1 MAGVAF
7 VVFELY
13 SKASRIKR
21 VGGAGG
27 GGGVETSAE
36 NVALLFCSNSVKNFI
51 CAGTFVFFRV
61 FLNGC
66 PVDKN

>member
-1 MAGVAF
+1 MAGVAL

-21 VGGAGG
+21 VGGAR

-51 CAGTFVFFRV
+51 CSGTFVFFRV